1 MFLKFKAS
9 TLKETLLLMRDKA
22 GLAMLFIMP
31 MALVLLM
38 TLLQDS
44 TLKMLGIALIGVEE
58 KKSLLDILTSTHS

>member
-1 MFLKFKAS
+1 MLQKFKTS
-9 TLKETLLLMRDKA
+9 TTKKSLLLLQDKA

-44 TLKMLGIALIGVEE
+44 TLRMLEE
-58 KKSLLDILTSTHS
+58 KRTPILG